1 LKDSYIVCDVAFPFL
16 YNPNS
21 KDHVGDSSLE
31 SRLFTAVTGVEMSE
45 EESYRVGDMLCTLE
59 RAIQAREGR
68 TRDDDVLRDICFT
81 NKDAAGRQY
90 HRDDLERAKG
100 EYYKLTGWNQ
110 RGIPTVRRLKELKL
124 SDVAE
129 GLKRKGS

>member
-1 LKDSYIVCDVAFPFL
+1 
-16 YNPNS
+16 
-21 KDHVGDSSLE
+21 
-31 SRLFTAVTGVEMSE
+31 
-45 EESYRVGDMLCTLE
+45 MLCTLE

-90 HRDDLERAKG
+90 HRDDLEQAKG
-100 EYYKLTGWNQ
+100 EFYKLTGWNQ

-129 GLKRKGS
+129 GLKRKRS